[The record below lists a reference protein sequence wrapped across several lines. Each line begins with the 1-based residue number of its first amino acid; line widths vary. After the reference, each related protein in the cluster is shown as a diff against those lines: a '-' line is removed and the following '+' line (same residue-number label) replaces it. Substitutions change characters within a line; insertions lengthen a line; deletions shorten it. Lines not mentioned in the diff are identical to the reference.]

1 MKDRIFERALK
12 FVQKMH
18 KGQFRAGKVPVWQHL
33 LRVSET
39 LAHVLSHTKE
49 GTPAQRQI
57 ISIAALGHDLLED
70 TQATKA
76 QIKNIFGERGFSLIE
91 GMTNVHGDSNHAP
104 YIRAMKGASEEVR
117 LIKLADLYDNVS
129 SVAHT
134 LPLLGKKWTT
144 SFFLPIVVPMFA
156 AVKRTKFRKYRK
168 TVALLIALVDV
179 SFRQLEKELEN

>member
-18 KGQFRAGKVPVWQHL
+18 KGQFRAAKVPVWQHL

-70 TQATKA
+70 TKATKA
-76 QIKNIFGERGFSLIE
+76 QIKNIFGERGLSLIE

-117 LIKLADLYDNVS
+117 LSMSAIL
-129 SVAHT
+129 HFH
-134 LPLLGKKWTT
+134 G
-144 SFFLPIVVPMFA
+144 FA
-156 AVKRTKFRKYRK
+156 A
-168 TVALLIALVDV
+168 
-179 SFRQLEKELEN
+179 

>member
-1 MKDRIFERALK
+1 
-12 FVQKMH
+12 
-18 KGQFRAGKVPVWQHL
+18 
-33 LRVSET
+33 
-39 LAHVLSHTKE
+39 
-49 GTPAQRQI
+49 
-57 ISIAALGHDLLED
+57 
-70 TQATKA
+70 
-76 QIKNIFGERGFSLIE
+76 
-91 GMTNVHGDSNHAP
+91 
-104 YIRAMKGASEEVR
+104 MKGASEEVR

-156 AVKRTKFRKYRK
+156 TVKRTKFRKYRK

>member
-1 MKDRIFERALK
+1 MKDRIFKRALK

-70 TQATKA
+70 TKATKA

-129 SVAHT
+129 SRNRTGELACE
-134 LPLLGKKWTT
+134 LAI
-144 SFFLPIVVPMFA
+144 IVC
-156 AVKRTKFRKYRK
+156 
-168 TVALLIALVDV
+168 V
-179 SFRQLEKELEN
+179 SFARLTNTENRPLTYTQRRVQPVEYVCEGGKSERPREDTR